1 MNTMRFLLLNLIGIV
16 GLWGQAY
23 NTYPMGDYW
32 IFPDARTLGLAGS
45 GSVSNAH
52 VGALMLNPAAM
63 GLSGVGVQLEWSP
76 WLRKLEERRSYP
88 LYNRI
93 DDITQQAIYAQ
104 NLNGYADWQG
114 GAVVRPPWGILK
126 ALAVGRFVELD
137 HHYRYREEVRKNIFG
152 DSLLA
157 ENQISVQGRLHRYSL
172 GLALQ
177 VGSGIFVGFQ
187 LGLLRGDLEKDSSIQ
202 FYDNRQIPEEG
213 ARTVRQLKGTPL
225 VLSAGGIWM
234 PTPHIRLGA
243 SVQLPYT
250 VRWQYQWIHRY
261 LNVPVTGEEWYEYP
275 LQATVGFEYRAR
287 QELQAR
293 LNIDVSY
300 FWWSQTQSRVAT
312 QRFARTWN
320 RFQDAIQ
327 LKVGIEH
334 VFFNRVPFRVGVQ
347 FRTAPENRSQS
358 RTLLTTGTGFRG
370 KFWQVD
376 LSGGISHL
384 SYQTR
389 DVFDD
394 ALYGGFRADS
404 VLDTVEENFFFAVVT
419 MRIALRVFGK
429 TVNTLFE

>member
-1 MNTMRFLLLNLIGIV
+1 MNTMRLILLNLIWIGC
-16 GLWGQAY
+16 LWGQAY
-23 NTYPMGDYW
+23 NTYPIGDYW

-45 GSVSNAH
+45 GSVSNTRA
-52 VGALMLNPAAM
+52 GALMLNPAAM
-63 GLSGVGVQLEWSP
+63 GVSAVGVQLEWSP

-104 NLNGYADWQG
+104 NLNWFADWQG
-114 GAVVRPPWGILK
+114 GVVVRPDWGVFK
-126 ALAVGRFVELD
+126 ALAVGRFMELD
-137 HHYRYREEVRKNIFG
+137 QNYVYREEVRKNIFG

-157 ENQISVQGRLHRYSL
+157 ENQITVQGRLHRYSL
-172 GLALQ
+172 GMAFQLGSGVFLGLQ
-177 VGSGIFVGFQ
+177 VGFLKGG
-187 LGLLRGDLEKDSSIQ
+187 LEKDSSIQ
-202 FYDNRQIPEEG
+202 FYDNREFPEEG

-225 VLSAGGIWM
+225 VVSAGGIWVVN
-234 PTPHIRLGA
+234 PHVRLGA

-250 VRWQYQWIHRY
+250 VRWQYRWIHRY
-261 LNVPVTGEEWYEYP
+261 LKVLVTGEERHEYP

-300 FWWSQTQSRVAT
+300 FWWSQTRSRVAT
-312 QRFARTWN
+312 RGFARTWD
-320 RFQDAIQ
+320 RLQDAIQ

-334 VFFNRVPFRVGVQ
+334 LFFNRVPFRVGVQ
-347 FRTAPENRSQS
+347 FRTAPENRRQS
-358 RTLLTTGTGFRG
+358 RTLLTAGTGFRG

-384 SYQTR
+384 SYRAR

-404 VLDTVEENFFFAVVT
+404 VLDTVEENFFFGVVSV
-419 MRIALRVFGK
+419 RVGLRAFGK
-429 TVNTLFE
+429 TISAVLE